1 MGVLNERAVP
11 KGTGIALKQ
20 PRNDPNFAEHPI
32 HGIKGQAEFFA
43 AVMRHVR
50 QRRAA
55 IDAGAHIGIWT
66 RMLSASFKEVF
77 SFEPQHENFECLKA
91 NISDRPNVA
100 CFQVALGAHKGT
112 VGLTVSE
119 AENSGMYHVTPTGKT
134 NLERLDH
141 LCEGVVHDVDLMKID
156 VEGFEGFVLS
166 GALKIMERDKPVVV
180 FEDNGLGEKY
190 YEHDWL
196 DPKEVLECLGYRR
209 ISRIRKDEIWAPAV
223 R

>member
-11 KGTGIALKQ
+11 KATGIALKQ
-20 PRNDPNFAEHPI
+20 PRNDLNFAEHPI
-32 HGIKGQAEFFA
+32 HGIRGQAEFFA

-50 QRRAA
+50 QRRTA

-77 SFEPQHENFECLKA
+77 AFEPQHENFDCLKA
-91 NISDRPNVA
+91 NVSDRDNVA

-112 VGLTVSE
+112 VGLTVNE
-119 AENSGMYHVTPTGKT
+119 AENSGMWHVSPVGKT
-134 NLERLDH
+134 QLDTLDG
-141 LCEGVVHDVDLMKID
+141 LCSGLVRDVDLIKVD

-166 GALKIMERDKPVVV
+166 GALEIIARDKPVLV
-180 FEDNGLGEKY
+180 FEDNGLGAKY

-196 DPKEVLECLGYRR
+196 DPKEVLENAGYRR
-209 ISRIRKDEIWAPAV
+209 LSRIRKDEVWV
-223 R
+223 CLR